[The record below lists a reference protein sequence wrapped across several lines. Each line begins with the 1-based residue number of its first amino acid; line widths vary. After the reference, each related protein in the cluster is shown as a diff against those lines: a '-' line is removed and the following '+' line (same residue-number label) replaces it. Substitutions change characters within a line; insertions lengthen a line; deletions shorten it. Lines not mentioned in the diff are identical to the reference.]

1 MDGLG
6 RRNDLYIIS
15 DDTITLVHKRPF
27 FLQSLRDQILV
38 ERVDNVESISRGI
51 FAALMKYGDV
61 RMSLVGADE
70 PKMFHR
76 VSNPQEIQQEIS
88 RRQHNKAERRAKYDA
103 MQQRQ
108 ILGEY
113 LDTANGGS
121 APLQPK
127 AAERVTPGAVSIDGE
142 QRLPDDGAIRPANN
156 PDRNRP
162 PRLPRKILQASIG
175 DSAARPAITNP
186 ESSRRPQRFRSDSPD
201 QN

>member
-1 MDGLG
+1 MDWDW
-6 RRNDLYIIS
+6 RNDLYIIS

-38 ERVDNVESISRGI
+38 ERIDNVESLTRGI

-76 VSNPQEIQQEIS
+76 VSNPQAIQQEIS

-113 LDTANGGS
+113 LDSVNGGNVIQNS
-121 APLQPK
+121 SPAGAPK
-127 AAERVTPGAVSIDGE
+127 AGR
-142 QRLPDDGAIRPANN
+142 
-156 PDRNRP
+156 
-162 PRLPRKILQASIG
+162 
-175 DSAARPAITNP
+175 
-186 ESSRRPQRFRSDSPD
+186 
-201 QN
+201 